1 MATHSS
7 IFVWRIPWTEEPGGL
22 PSMGS
27 HRVGHKWSNLAA
39 AAAAKPLWDNF
50 QLTRDQLGFPG
61 GSVGRESACNA
72 GGTGQIP
79 GSRRSPG
86 GGHGNSSQYSCLENP
101 MDRGAGRAT
110 VHGVTKSQPQ
120 LMRLS
125 TRAEISL
132 APGHSLCSLG
142 LAPRSQCELSIPTVD
157 FVKPNLNFIWCPG
170 HSYAH

>member
-1 MATHSS
+1 M
-7 IFVWRIPWTEEPGGL
+7 
-22 PSMGS
+22 
-27 HRVGHKWSNLAA
+27 
-39 AAAAKPLWDNF
+39 
-50 QLTRDQLGFPG
+50 
-61 GSVGRESACNA
+61 GRESACNA

-157 FVKPNLNFIWCPG
+157 FVKPNLNFV
-170 HSYAH
+170 